1 MSTAPVAIHS
11 QTAGHGEKDP
21 RTVELEATLVRTNL
35 GFCGRE
41 ENLDVVV
48 RGLRNELGFGA
59 KPERGARRVVRAGKG
74 RGKETGRRERER
86 ERSERA
92 EG

>member
-1 MSTAPVAIHS
+1 MSTALVAIHS

-48 RGLRNELGFGA
+48 RGLRKELGFGA
-59 KPERGARRVVRAGKG
+59 KPERGARRVVRAGK
-74 RGKETGRRERER
+74 
-86 ERSERA
+86 RA
-92 EG
+92 GAR